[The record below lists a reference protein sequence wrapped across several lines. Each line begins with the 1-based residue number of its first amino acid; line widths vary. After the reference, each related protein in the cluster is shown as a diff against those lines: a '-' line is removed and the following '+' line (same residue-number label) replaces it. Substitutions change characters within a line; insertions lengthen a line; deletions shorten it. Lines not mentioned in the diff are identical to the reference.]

1 MHMNLSDVVWALGQA
16 LQLLAAAPWAWLGLV
31 LAYLLV
37 VESLMFVPRVG
48 FVLKLW
54 AASLGQAPVLA
65 IAALLAAGPAASGL
79 AMWQAGTQA
88 LAQPPASQA
97 ALALGP
103 LLAFAAGLVL
113 LWRRA
118 GTVPLRFFF
127 GNVLRDAPPAKH
139 DFLAFKLVMHGAGLP
154 FVFVPAA
161 VVLAGRP
168 GWDGL
173 WHGLTLAWAHP
184 WALGVLGLA
193 GVMFERLSARLATRL
208 PRPWSGLALVP
219 LLLGF
224 VGLSF
229 AWLYALSALAVA
241 R

>member
-16 LQLLAAAPWAWLGLV
+16 LRLLAAAPLGWLGLV

-65 IAALLAAGPAASGL
+65 IAALLAAGPPAS
-79 AMWQAGTQA
+79 AQALWVAGGAA
-88 LAQPPASQA
+88 LAQPLASQA

-118 GTVPLRFFF
+118 GAAPLRFFF
-127 GNVLRDAPPAKH
+127 GNVLRDAPPARH
-139 DFLAFKLVMHGAGLP
+139 DFLAFKLLMHAAGLP

-161 VVLAGRP
+161 VVLAGQP

-173 WHGLTLAWAHP
+173 LHGLALARAHP
-184 WALGVLGLA
+184 WALAALGLA

-208 PRPWSGLALVP
+208 PKPWRGLVLAP

-229 AWLYALSALAVA
+229 AWLYVLSALAVA